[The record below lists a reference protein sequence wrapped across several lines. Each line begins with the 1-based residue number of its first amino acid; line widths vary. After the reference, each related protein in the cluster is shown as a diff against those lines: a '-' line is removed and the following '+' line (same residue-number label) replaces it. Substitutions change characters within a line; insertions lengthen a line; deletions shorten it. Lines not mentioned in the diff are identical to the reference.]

1 MPDSRAVID
10 VTDEPELL
18 RLAEDVR
25 STGESRVLRRNGEDL
40 AVVIPVAPSMDEG
53 AGRVKTAE
61 DLAAFRAAA
70 GSWKDF
76 DLDHFVVTLGASR
89 I

>member
-10 VTDEPELL
+10 VTNAPELL

-40 AVVIPVAPSMDEG
+40 AVVMPVSPAQNEG
-53 AGRVKTAE
+53 RRRVKTAE

-70 GSWKDF
+70 GSWNDF
-76 DLDHFVVTLGASR
+76 DLDHFVATVGASR